1 MNFWGKKIGSEE
13 GLDKIII
20 LMIKLPT
27 TREGKMPTVYL
38 RKELYDEI
46 VKRSEDVSSFV
57 DKAVEKA
64 LVEKRPEEKKEK

>member
-1 MNFWGKKIGSEE
+1 
-13 GLDKIII
+13 
-20 LMIKLPT
+20 
-27 TREGKMPTVYL
+27 MPTVYL

-64 LVEKRPEEKKEK
+64 LGEQEREEEKERKGK